1 MKTTK
6 AKRHFIVFTTIFA
19 LLAISTASLACGY
32 YDRDGRG
39 TGRAAGYG
47 ATNSQTQLTAEQ
59 QQKVAAV
66 KAKYADQLQQ
76 LQTAIDQKSTEYQT
90 ARANDSTTVGDLKQ
104 LEAAIGNLEQQYRDL
119 LDKANSE
126 SGGLLAQGNTG
137 WYNCAFNGDDD
148 HHMGWMEHGHDR
160 GHMGR
165 GYMMNDDDSYCWR
178 D

>member
-6 AKRHFIVFTTIFA
+6 TKRKFIVFTTIFA

-32 YDRDGRG
+32 YDRGDGRG
-39 TGRAAGYG
+39 EGYG
-47 ATNSQTQLTAEQ
+47 VANSQQLTAEQ

-66 KAKYADQLQQ
+66 KEKYADQLQQ
-76 LQTAIDQKSTEYQT
+76 LQTAIDQKSAEYQS
-90 ARANDSTTVGDLKQ
+90 ARANDSTTLGNLKQ
-104 LEAAIGNLEQQYRDL
+104 LETAIGNLEQQYRDL

-126 SGGLLAQGNTG
+126 SGGLLTQGNTG
-137 WYNCAFNGDDD
+137 WYNCAFNDDDD
-148 HHMGWMEHGHDR
+148 HHMGWMDYGHNR
-160 GHMGR
+160 RHMGH

>member
-6 AKRHFIVFTTIFA
+6 TKRNFIVFTTIFA

-39 TGRAAGYG
+39 VGRAAGYG
-47 ATNSQTQLTAEQ
+47 ATNNQTQLTAEQ

-76 LQTAIDQKSTEYQT
+76 LQTAIDQKSAEYQT
-90 ARANDSTTVGDLKQ
+90 ARANDSTTLGNLKQ
-104 LEAAIGNLEQQYRDL
+104 LEAAIGNLEQQYRDV
-119 LDKANSE
+119 LDKANNE
-126 SGGLLAQGNTG
+126 SGGLLARGNTG
-137 WYNCAFNGDDD
+137 WYNCAFNDDDD
-148 HHMGWMEHGHDR
+148 HHMGWMGYGHNR
-160 GHMGR
+160 RHMGH